1 MIKGKIW
8 FSPAGSMPLIG
19 IVKVENKMGEI
30 KYYIGTGLGVNE
42 EEDARY
48 ISMYGA
54 HFPFESGEK
63 LFNL

>member
-1 MIKGKIW
+1 MIKEKRW
-8 FSPAGSMPLIG
+8 FNPAGSMPPIG
-19 IVKVENKMGEI
+19 IVKVENKNGEV
-30 KYYIGTGLGVNE
+30 KYYIGTAIGLNE